1 MRVYAWAYLE
11 VRIELGGRKRGWRRE
26 GTEVTTSTAMF

>member
-11 VRIELGGRKRGWRRE
+11 VRIELCGRKRGWRRE
-26 GTEVTTSTAMF
+26 GIEVTTSTAMF